1 MGGFCRRKERQLVK
15 KDIPSVKRT
24 DEARVRA
31 NGLDVV
37 YDTFGDES
45 DPPLL
50 LIMGLSTQMIVWEDE
65 FCQRLAGRGF
75 FVVRFD
81 NRDAGRSS
89 RFDPPGVQGLRNVFH
104 GGQAGLAYTLDDMSD
119 DTLGL
124 MDALGIAS
132 AHLVGASM
140 GGMIAQILA
149 LGNPRRVLSLTLIM
163 SSSGN
168 PFLPP
173 PRPKARSILFKP
185 FPTRREP
192 YIEYFL
198 ETWRV
203 LNGGEIPIDR
213 DRMRRLAECSFERGV
228 SPGGSARQLAA
239 IFASGNRKSSLAALK
254 VPTLVV
260 HGDADPL
267 LPVECGIDLAESIP
281 GSRLKIIKGMGHWLG
296 PAVWNEVIEAMD
308 RHIRCS
314 R

>member
-1 MGGFCRRKERQLVK
+1 MKQPAERKQLVK
-15 KDIPSVKRT
+15 KDRPSVSRT
-24 DEARVRA
+24 GESRVHA
-31 NGLDVV
+31 NGVEVV
-37 YDTFGDES
+37 YDTFGEGS
-45 DPPLL
+45 DPALL

-65 FCQRLAGRGF
+65 FCERLAGRGF

-89 RFDPPGVQGLRNVFH
+89 NFDPPGMQGRRSVFR
-104 GGQAGLAYTLDDMSD
+104 GSQTGIAYTLDDMAG

-124 MDALGIAS
+124 MDALGVAS
-132 AHLVGASM
+132 AHIVGASM

-149 LGNPRRVLSLTLIM
+149 LNNPRRVQTLTLIM

-168 PFLPP
+168 PFLPA
-173 PRPKARSILFKP
+173 PRPEALRVLFKP

-198 ETWRV
+198 DTWRV
-203 LNGGEIPIDR
+203 LNGREIPVDR
-213 DRMRRLAECSFERGV
+213 QRMRRLAERSFERGV
-228 SPGGSARQLAA
+228 SPEGSARQLAA
-239 IFASGNRKSSLAALK
+239 IFAAGNRKSSLAALE

-281 GSRLKIIKGMGHWLG
+281 GSRLKIIKGMGHWLP
-296 PAVWNEVIEAMD
+296 PAVWKEVIEAMD
-308 RHIRCS
+308 RHIRC
-314 R
+314 RR

>member
-1 MGGFCRRKERQLVK
+1 LPAERKQLVK
-15 KDIPSVKRT
+15 KDTPSIKRT
-24 DEARVRA
+24 DESRVRA
-31 NGLDVV
+31 NGVDVV

-65 FCQRLAGRGF
+65 FCERLACRGF

-89 RFDPPGVQGLRNVFH
+89 TFDPPGMQGLRNVFH
-104 GGQAGLAYTLDDMSD
+104 GGQAGLAYTLDDMAG

-124 MDALGIAS
+124 MDALDIAS
-132 AHLVGASM
+132 AHVVGASM
-140 GGMIAQILA
+140 GGMIAQIMA
-149 LGNPRRVLSLTLIM
+149 LNNPRRVLSLTLIM

-173 PRPKARSILFKP
+173 PRPEAMSILFKP

-198 ETWRV
+198 DVCRV
-203 LNGGEIPIDR
+203 LNGGEIPVDKG
-213 DRMRRLAECSFERGV
+213 RMRRLAELSFERGV

-239 IFASGNRKSSLAALK
+239 ILAAGNRKGSLAALN

-281 GSRLKIIKGMGHWLG
+281 GSHLKIIKGMGHWLA

-308 RHIRCS
+308 RHIRCN